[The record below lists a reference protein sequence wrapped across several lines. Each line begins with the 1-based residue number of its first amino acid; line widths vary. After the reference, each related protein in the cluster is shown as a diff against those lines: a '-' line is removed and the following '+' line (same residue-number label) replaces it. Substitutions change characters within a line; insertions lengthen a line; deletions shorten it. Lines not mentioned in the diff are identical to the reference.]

1 MTDETFNLGELADDV
16 VEELG
21 RRLRDPKLRKELP
34 GTGLIQLAKQLLQL
48 RSEAGPVQSNID
60 VSVLEMVQNSS
71 LPDERKKEILLIE
84 RERLEEQLE
93 LVNIELEDL

>member
-21 RRLRDPKLRKELP
+21 RRLKDPTLRKELP

-48 RSEAGPVQSNID
+48 RAEAGPVQGNVD

-93 LVNIELEDL
+93 LVNIELEEL